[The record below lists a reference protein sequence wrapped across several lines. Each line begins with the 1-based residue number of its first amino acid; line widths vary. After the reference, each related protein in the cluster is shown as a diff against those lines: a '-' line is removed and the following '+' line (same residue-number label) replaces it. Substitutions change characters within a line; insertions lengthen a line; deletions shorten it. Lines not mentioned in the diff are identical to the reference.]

1 MNMYCRI
8 LDCYSE
14 YLFENKGRDSPDYR
28 RKRVKIFDLAT
39 VTEVVNDHVNN
50 EGTDDKIDEWLLK
63 FFSYDIVILPFYIN
77 EPGYKRCCLA
87 VVSMMDES
95 TFVTLWDRERPEYT
109 DEYLDQLNASISYD
123 VQIFLERAH
132 LTNVAQLDLNRLEGS
147 EKLLNVNSEID
158 MIPAI
163 LQLIEAI
170 VIDPESF
177 NSKNSEASC
186 ENLERTTLPQMQHKI
201 IDRIVSLNLLE

>member
-1 MNMYCRI
+1 
-8 LDCYSE
+8 
-14 YLFENKGRDSPDYR
+14 
-28 RKRVKIFDLAT
+28 
-39 VTEVVNDHVNN
+39 
-50 EGTDDKIDEWLLK
+50 
-63 FFSYDIVILPFYIN
+63 
-77 EPGYKRCCLA
+77 
-87 VVSMMDES
+87 MMDES
-95 TFVTLWDRERPEYT
+95 TYVTLWDRERPEYT